1 MTTPDEGIYDE
12 YFRITREYKTLYG
25 EKTILLLQVGAFF
38 EVYGLK
44 HQETGEISG
53 SLITIMADICQLNI
67 SEKKAQFNDLQILM
81 AGFRDY
87 TIDKYLNKL
96 VENGYTVPVFV
107 QEKKGKI
114 IKRVLDQVYSPGTL
128 LSCDTVSSPNMTNN
142 IMCIWMDVYKPFV
155 KKSRT
160 LETNIRNNIV
170 YGVSVVNIYTGES
183 SLFQHETQYIL
194 NTTTFDELERYL
206 SVFSPSELILITP
219 FTGSELQNVVQYAGI
234 KTNTIHYV
242 NAKDKTDKLVYK
254 KIKRCTEQV
263 YIKQIIT
270 SFYQEETYNACSEF
284 QRDDI
289 ATQSFCYLL
298 NFIQEHNPN
307 LIKRIATPD
316 FNNASDR
323 MILANHTLGQLN
335 IIDDTISNSKQYGQ
349 VSSVLSLLNK
359 CCTPM
364 GRRKFQYQ
372 LTNPTYNEE
381 WLNKEYAMT
390 TLLLSNE
397 CNYFVNTFRKELHK
411 IKDMDKICRQL
422 VTNKIYPSSIY
433 QLFESIQYIQ
443 QINVCLCETPEI
455 SEYLCSELFEVSIIQ
470 NSYENINNICATL
483 TDFIG
488 SNFILDACAT
498 TSSMTSFTSNIIVE
512 GVSQPLDRVMSEY
525 KQYMDEFNFIRG
537 YFNDVMRIHENTTE
551 TEYIKIHETDKSG
564 LSLQITSKRTKALK
578 LYLMKQEGRI
588 PGESP
593 SPPRSDAYKN
603 VDDFNIDH
611 FKFEKTSATICT
623 IESPRLQHITREIQ
637 KCKEQMNDLIAKA
650 YLSIISSFVS
660 DHFIEI
666 ERLAKYVANIDV
678 IICKAYIAKQHNY
691 CCPSIDSSS
700 TKSFVN
706 ANGLR
711 HCLIEHIQQNEL
723 YVANDVSVGL
733 ENNIDGF
740 LLYGTNAVGKTSLIR
755 SLGIAV
761 IMAQSGLFVPCSQ
774 FIYKPY
780 TAIFSRI
787 LGNDNLFKGLSTFA
801 VEMSEL
807 RVILKM
813 ADANSLVLG
822 DELCSGT
829 EMESALSIFV
839 AGLMELS
846 KKNSSYIFATHFHE
860 ITRYSEIQGL
870 PKLGLKHMEVSYNRE
885 LDCLVYDRL
894 LKNGSGPRIYG
905 LEVCKS
911 LYLEKEFM
919 ESAYSIRNKYYPDN
933 RGDLSNDPS
942 VYNRRKVRGKCE
954 ICNTSMGEE
963 THHLLQQKDADKN
976 GFIGGVHKNHP
987 ANLLTVC
994 EKCHDKIHYS
1004 GDIESG
1010 KDKVGTV
1017 KKKTTK
1023 GYILL

>member
-1 MTTPDEGIYDE
+1 MTTPDAGIYDE
-12 YFRITREYKTLYG
+12 YFRITREYTTLYG
-25 EKTILLLQVGAFF
+25 DKTVLLLQVGAFF

-44 HQETGEISG
+44 NTETGEITG
-53 SLITIMADICQLNI
+53 SLINHMTDICQLNV

-107 QEKKGKI
+107 QEKKGKV

-128 LSCDTVSSPNMTNN
+128 LSCDTVSSPTMTNN
-142 IMCIWMDVYKPFV
+142 IMCIWMAVHKPFV

-170 YGVSVVNIYTGES
+170 YGVSVVNIYNGKS

-242 NAKDKTDKLVYK
+242 NSVDKTDKLVYK

-263 YIKQIIT
+263 YIKKLIT
-270 SFYQEETYNACSEF
+270 SFYEEETYNLCSEF

-289 ATQSFCYLL
+289 ATQAFCYLL

-307 LIKRIATPD
+307 LVKRIATPEFD
-316 FNNASDR
+316 NASDR

-390 TLLLSNE
+390 TLLLTNE
-397 CNYFVNTFRKELHK
+397 CNYFVDTFRKELNK
-411 IKDMDKICRQL
+411 IRDMDKICRQL
-422 VTNKIYPSSIY
+422 VTNKIYPCSIF
-433 QLFESIQYIQ
+433 QLFESIQTVQ
-443 QINVCLCETPEI
+443 QINMCLCETPEL
-455 SEYLCSELFEVSIIQ
+455 SNYLCSDLFEVSLMQ
-470 NSYENINNICATL
+470 NSCESINNICTTL
-483 TDFIG
+483 TDYIG
-488 SNFILDACAT
+488 SHFLLDVCAT
-498 TSSMTSFTSNIIVE
+498 TMSMTSFTNNIIVE
-512 GVSQPLDRVMSEY
+512 GISEPLDAVMSEY
-525 KQYMDEFNFIRG
+525 KQYMDEFEFIRG
-537 YFNDVMRIHENTTE
+537 YFNDIMRIHEKTTE
-551 TEYIKIHETDKSG
+551 TEYIKIHETEKLG
-564 LSLQITSKRTKALK
+564 LSLHITSKRAKALK

-593 SPPRSDAYKN
+593 SPPRSEAYKD
-603 VDDFNIDH
+603 VTDFDIDH
-611 FKFEKTSATICT
+611 FRFSHVGTFSV
-623 IESPRLQHITREIQ
+623 IESPRLQTITQGIL
-637 KCKEQMNDLIAKA
+637 KCKEQMNELIGKA
-650 YLSIISSFVS
+650 YLSIIAEFVS
-660 DHFIEI
+660 HHFTEL
-666 ERLAKYVANIDV
+666 ERLAKYVANLDV

-691 CCPSIDSSS
+691 CSPSIDNSS

-706 ANGLR
+706 VVGLR

-723 YVANDVSVGL
+723 YVANDVSIGL

-860 ITRYSEIQGL
+860 ITRYSEIQDL

-894 LKNGSGPRIYG
+894 LKEGSGPRIYG

-911 LYLEKEFM
+911 LYLEKDFLEA
-919 ESAYSIRNKYYPDN
+919 AYAIRNKYYPDN

-954 ICNTSMGEE
+954 ICKTSMGEE
-963 THHLLQQKDADKN
+963 THHLMQQKDADNN

-994 EKCHDKIHYS
+994 ENCHDKIHYS
-1004 GDIESG
+1004 EENASENE
-1010 KDKVGTV
+1010 KVGTV

-1023 GYILL
+1023 GYMLL